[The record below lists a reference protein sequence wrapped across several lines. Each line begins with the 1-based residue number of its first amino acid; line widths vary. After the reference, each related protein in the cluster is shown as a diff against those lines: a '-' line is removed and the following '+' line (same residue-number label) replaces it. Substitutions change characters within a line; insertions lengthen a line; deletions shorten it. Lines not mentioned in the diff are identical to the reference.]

1 MGRELERLLRKSVR
15 KSEPGGIRL
24 WWTRVFGRWRY
35 GLSAGRVRVDSRSA
49 KDLLSRVR
57 RLRETETSWPQILST
72 VNSRNDRVAAELL
85 TKLRGP
91 HQFAPHIALNVLV
104 DGCERVITANQHAS
118 DIDALR
124 EAIRRSEVVRKFG
137 D

>member
-1 MGRELERLLRKSVR
+1 
-15 KSEPGGIRL
+15 
-24 WWTRVFGRWRY
+24 
-35 GLSAGRVRVDSRSA
+35 
-49 KDLLSRVR
+49 
-57 RLRETETSWPQILST
+57 
-72 VNSRNDRVAAELL
+72 
-85 TKLRGP
+85 
-91 HQFAPHIALNVLV
+91 VLA